1 MKLLILADDDSVQKD
16 IAKEQTDVLVSCGD
30 FADQALLQIAKNIQC
45 SQILAVKGN
54 HDGSGSFPAPIIDL
68 HLNTHTISGFRF
80 GGFNGSWKYKPRGNY
95 LYEQL
100 EVKRYLDLFPPVDI
114 FVAHN
119 SPRHIHDRDD
129 DVHFGFEAFVDYIQ
143 RVQPKLFLHGHQH
156 INQET
161 QIGKTKVI
169 GIYGQ
174 KKLEL

>member
-1 MKLLILADDDSVQKD
+1 
-16 IAKEQTDVLVSCGD
+16 
-30 FADQALLQIAKNIQC
+30 
-45 SQILAVKGN
+45 
-54 HDGSGSFPAPIIDL
+54 
-68 HLNTHTISGFRF
+68 
-80 GGFNGSWKYKPRGNY
+80 

-100 EVKRYLDLFPPVDI
+100 EVKRFLDLFPPVDI
-114 FVAHN
+114 FIAHN